1 MPKRRPPPPADD
13 GLADALAAMAGGES
27 DAGPSDEEVAEF
39 DDPAA
44 SPEEVAA
51 PDASP
56 VVPER
61 PASPTRPAA
70 PANAPRRAV
79 RPVVASVGPAD
90 GPDDVPAPPPTPQ
103 VRRSAAR
110 RGEKPARR
118 PAASKTARRRAAN
131 PNLDFQRTIIPVC
144 LTLGVLLPLFGLY
157 WLLNGEDSPVRLLPG
172 WLPAGLTA
180 VGAVLG
186 LLGVATML
194 RVGRAMRE

>member
-1 MPKRRPPPPADD
+1 MPKRRPHPPAAD
-13 GLADALAAMAGGES
+13 GLADALAAMAAGES
-27 DAGPSDEEVAEF
+27 GGAADEF
-39 DDPAA
+39 DPPDDRDA
-44 SPEEVAA
+44 SSEPS

-56 VVPER
+56 LAPD
-61 PASPTRPAA
+61 RPAA
-70 PANAPRRAV
+70 PVAPVKSRRAA
-79 RPVVASVGPAD
+79 RPAVEAIQPSKAAD
-90 GPDDVPAPPPTPQ
+90 QPVLAPPPTPQ
-103 VRRSAAR
+103 VRRAVAR
-110 RGEKPARR
+110 RGEKPARKTS
-118 PAASKTARRRAAN
+118 ASKPARRRAAN